1 MLSVTNNLPVSKLEA
16 KAREIRRQAVKMI
29 YEAGSGHP
37 GGSLSST
44 DILVALFFGG
54 VLRFNAQDLN
64 DLRADRFILS
74 AGHVCPAYYAVLSKC
89 GFVEEKELINLRQ
102 LGSCL
107 QGHPSSLHAP
117 FVVCSTGSL
126 GQGLSVGLGMA
137 LASRL
142 KREGHFIFVLT
153 SDGEHN
159 EGSTWEAVMAAAHYR
174 LGNLVNIIDRNG
186 MQVGGRAEEQMAL
199 EPFANKYKTFG
210 WQVLLVN
217 GHDYR
222 ELLMAFCQAKES
234 HLQPTVIIAK
244 TVRGKGVS
252 FMEGKKRY
260 HACTLTKEEYER
272 AMRELDG

>member
-1 MLSVTNNLPVSKLEA
+1 MLSVITNLPVSKLEA
-16 KAREIRRQAVKMI
+16 KAREIRRQVIEMI
-29 YEAGSGHP
+29 YRAGSGHP
-37 GGSLSST
+37 GGSFSST
-44 DILVALFFGG
+44 DILTALFFGG
-54 VLRFNAQDLN
+54 GFRFNAQDLN
-64 DLRADRFILS
+64 DPRVDRFILS

-89 GFVEEKELINLRQ
+89 GFIKDKELANLRR

-117 FVVCSTGSL
+117 FVACSTGSL

-142 KREGHFIFVLT
+142 KKGNHFIFVLT

-159 EGSTWEAVMAAAHYR
+159 EGSTWEAAMAVAHYR
-174 LGNLVNIIDRNG
+174 LGNLINIIDRNG
-186 MQVGGRAEEQMAL
+186 MQVGGKTEEQIGL
-199 EPFANKYKTFG
+199 EPLASKYKAFG

-222 ELLMAFCQAKES
+222 ELLRAFCQAKES
-234 HLQPTVIIAK
+234 HLKPTVIIAK

-260 HACTLTKEEYER
+260 HACTLTKREYEK
-272 AMRELDG
+272 AMEELA

>member
-126 GQGLSVGLGMA
+126 GQ
-137 LASRL
+137 
-142 KREGHFIFVLT
+142 
-153 SDGEHN
+153 
-159 EGSTWEAVMAAAHYR
+159 
-174 LGNLVNIIDRNG
+174 
-186 MQVGGRAEEQMAL
+186 
-199 EPFANKYKTFG
+199 
-210 WQVLLVN
+210 
-217 GHDYR
+217 
-222 ELLMAFCQAKES
+222 
-234 HLQPTVIIAK
+234 
-244 TVRGKGVS
+244 
-252 FMEGKKRY
+252 
-260 HACTLTKEEYER
+260 
-272 AMRELDG
+272 

>member
-1 MLSVTNNLPVSKLEA
+1 MLSVTTNLPVSKLET
-16 KAREIRRQAVKMI
+16 KARGIRRQVIKMI
-29 YEAGSGHP
+29 YGAGSGHP

-54 VLRFNAQDLN
+54 GLRFNSQDYN
-64 DLRADRFILS
+64 DPRADRFILS

-89 GFVEEKELINLRQ
+89 GLIKEKELANLRQ

-117 FVVCSTGSL
+117 FIACSTGSL

-142 KREGHFIFVLT
+142 KRGNHFIFVLT

-159 EGSTWEAVMAAAHYR
+159 EGSIWEAAMAATHHR
-174 LGNLVNIIDRNG
+174 LGNLINIIDRNG
-186 MQVGGRAEEQMAL
+186 MQVGGRTEEQIKI
-199 EPFANKYKTFG
+199 EPLANKYKMFG

-217 GHDYR
+217 GNDYR
-222 ELLMAFCQAKES
+222 ELLRAFCQAKES
-234 HLQPTVIIAK
+234 HLKPTVIIAK
-244 TVRGKGVS
+244 TVRGKGIS
-252 FMEGKKRY
+252 FMEEKKRY
-260 HACTLTKEEYER
+260 HACTLTKREYR
-272 AMRELDG
+272 MAMKELG